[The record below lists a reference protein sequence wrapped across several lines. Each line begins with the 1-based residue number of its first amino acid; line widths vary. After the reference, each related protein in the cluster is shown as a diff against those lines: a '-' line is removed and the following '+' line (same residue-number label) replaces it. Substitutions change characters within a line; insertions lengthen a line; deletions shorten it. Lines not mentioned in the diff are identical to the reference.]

1 MYNAGTIA
9 GSVAGIL
16 GSSGADTVYNTNRL
30 NGGVLLGGGND
41 TLFVQTGHTINGI
54 ADGGAGS
61 DNLLINAVAANPG
74 EPDPGSVVLSGNDYS
89 SFEHMQKGGAGI
101 AQLEDSWTSLVTSF
115 IKAGTLELWP
125 DSVASGLVVVRA
137 GARLQGVGTLTGLV
151 LDHNAVAGA
160 GTSTG
165 TLSITEDLV
174 VDGGILEFEADSL
187 FDTGKVLVGGDV
199 WLNAGFVDVARTAWS

>member
-1 MYNAGTIA
+1 
-9 GSVAGIL
+9 
-16 GSSGADTVYNTNRL
+16 
-30 NGGVLLGGGND
+30 VLPSWKTD
-41 TLFVQTGHTINGI
+41 
-54 ADGGAGS
+54 
-61 DNLLINAVAANPG
+61 
-74 EPDPGSVVLSGNDYS
+74 
-89 SFEHMQKGGAGI
+89 
-101 AQLEDSWTSLVTSF
+101 WTSLVTSF

-165 TLSITEDLV
+165 MLSITEDLV